1 MSCRSC
7 PEMHA
12 QVPGDVC
19 CCTVCGQWWSYDAY
33 LTGYE
38 GAILLRAGYEVDELP
53 TDGTSYGNG
62 TISRGTA
69 ALEALRHMAH
79 DDVLEAFT
87 AAARRMTL
95 ER

>member
-1 MSCRSC
+1 
-7 PEMHA
+7 MHA

-33 LTGYE
+33 RVQ
-38 GAILLRAGYEVDELP
+38 GASLQPPFGPGGSIHQ
-53 TDGTSYGNG
+53 TW
-62 TISRGTA
+62 A
-69 ALEALRHMAH
+69 AQLAREPMSH

-87 AAARRMTL
+87 AAERRMTL